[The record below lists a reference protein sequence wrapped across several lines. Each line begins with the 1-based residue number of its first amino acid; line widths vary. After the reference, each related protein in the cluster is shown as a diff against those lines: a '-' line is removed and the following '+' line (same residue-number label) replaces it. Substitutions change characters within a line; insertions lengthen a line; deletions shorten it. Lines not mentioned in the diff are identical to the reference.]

1 MILNTKILR
10 AAISEKFNGDEEIY
24 NELVFFLKKALNISL
39 ADLYSSKDLKINK
52 DQSTNLDDFFNQKL
66 LKKPLDY
73 ILNESSFFGRD
84 FFVDERVLIP
94 RCETEAI
101 IQYLKDIKLQG
112 NKNILDAGTG
122 SGCIG
127 ISIAHLDKR
136 LTVYA
141 TDKSRDALEVAAIN
155 INRNKITNMFLT
167 QMHWLSAIQEEIFD
181 VVVSNPPYIE
191 EDDSHLNE
199 LSHEPIEALVSKDNG
214 LSDIKEICNKA
225 YSVLKNEGYILVGL
239 YNQIGRIRTVF
250 RRFMIKIFG
259 LRYLDIFDPTLRNL
273 KKSDEEKKAW
283 IRDQYLHPIESTHTL
298 DEVLSWFDKNNIEF
312 ISSIPSCDFEDN
324 YDNLFEK
331 QSRGTLSSRLWKQFF
346 MIFNKI
352 GSDGGL
358 FIVIGK
364 KNEKN

>member
-141 TDKSRDALEVAAIN
+141 TDKSRDALDVAAIN

-214 LSDIKEICNKA
+214 FSDIKEICNKA
-225 YSVLKNEGYILVGL
+225 YSVLKNEGMLIIEHG
-239 YNQIGRIRTVF
+239 YNQHQQIL
-250 RRFMIKIFG
+250 KIIQSAG
-259 LRYLDIFDPTLRNL
+259 LEF
-273 KKSDEEKKAW
+273 K
-283 IRDQYLHPIESTHTL
+283 
-298 DEVLSWFDKNNIEF
+298 EVLKDQQGHNRITIALK
-312 ISSIPSCDFEDN
+312 
-324 YDNLFEK
+324 
-331 QSRGTLSSRLWKQFF
+331 
-346 MIFNKI
+346 
-352 GSDGGL
+352 
-358 FIVIGK
+358 
-364 KNEKN
+364 